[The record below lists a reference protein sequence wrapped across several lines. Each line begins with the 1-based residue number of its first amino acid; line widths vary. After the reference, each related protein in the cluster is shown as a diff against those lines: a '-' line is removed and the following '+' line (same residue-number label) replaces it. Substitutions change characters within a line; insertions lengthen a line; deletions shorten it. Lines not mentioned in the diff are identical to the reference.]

1 MAFQADRPPWVRGTA
16 LSRIICVRLPARS
29 AGWAEAGCNSYP
41 VPGGLSGS
49 GITFALGA
57 PGAGA
62 RPAAAPPG
70 HGKAPAAV
78 NGDNGTVKIHNSST
92 PVTDRRNEPHVC
104 VFYLDAFGFDPGQ
117 SVSWQIKS
125 WPPTGDRAV
134 VDQGTLTL
142 DSAGDG
148 RTSDQALPNGH
159 YKLFWTFTGEHGAAK
174 QKVFWVSCP
183 SSTPTPTPT
192 SPSPTPTPT
201 CTCATPAPTSTSSSP
216 APGYIVLAGPSA
228 EPDVLHRARSGTC
241 AGAEHPARD
250 GLRHWALTTGGSR
263 ATGSFASAGSR
274 ASCAARPAMGVALE
288 PPGSPGPAAC
298 GGRRPAG

>member
-1 MAFQADRPPWVRGTA
+1 VSLVSRRANFTVVAGAA
-16 LSRIICVRLPARS
+16 LVTT
-29 AGWAEAGCNSYP
+29 
-41 VPGGLSGS
+41 

-62 RPAAAPPG
+62 RPVAAPPG

-92 PVTDRRNEPHVC
+92 AVTDRRDEPHVC

-134 VDQGTLTL
+134 AGQGTLTL

-159 YKLFWTFTGEHGAAK
+159 YKLFWTFAGEHGAAK

-183 SSTPTPTPT
+183 SSAPTPTPTPT

-201 CTCATPAPTSTSSSP
+201 CTCHTPTPTPTPTLTSSSP
-216 APGYIVLAGPSA
+216 APGATPS
-228 EPDVLHRARSGTC
+228 
-241 AGAEHPARD
+241 
-250 GLRHWALTTGGSR
+250 
-263 ATGSFASAGSR
+263 
-274 ASCAARPAMGVALE
+274 
-288 PPGSPGPAAC
+288 SPGPAPS
-298 GGRRPAG
+298 PASSIAPAPAPVPVPGTLPVTG

>member
-1 MAFQADRPPWVRGTA
+1 VSLVSRRANFAVVAGAA
-16 LSRIICVRLPARS
+16 LVATS
-29 AGWAEAGCNSYP
+29 
-41 VPGGLSGS
+41 
-49 GITFALGA
+49 TFALA
-57 PGAGA
+57 VPGANA
-62 RPAAAPPG
+62 RPVAAPPG

-142 DSAGDG
+142 DSAGGG

-159 YKLFWTFTGEHGAAK
+159 YKLFWTFAGEHGAAK

-183 SSTPTPTPT
+183 SSTPTPTPTPT

-216 APGYIVLAGPSA
+216 APGVTPS
-228 EPDVLHRARSGTC
+228 
-241 AGAEHPARD
+241 
-250 GLRHWALTTGGSR
+250 
-263 ATGSFASAGSR
+263 
-274 ASCAARPAMGVALE
+274 
-288 PPGSPGPAAC
+288 SPGPAPSPTSSIA
-298 GGRRPAG
+298 PAPAPVPVTGTLPVTG

>member
-1 MAFQADRPPWVRGTA
+1 VSLVSRRANFTFVAGAA
-16 LSRIICVRLPARS
+16 LVTS
-29 AGWAEAGCNSYP
+29 
-41 VPGGLSGS
+41 
-49 GITFALGA
+49 ITFALAA
-57 PGAGA
+57 PGASA

-159 YKLFWTFTGEHGAAK
+159 YKLFWTFAGEHGAAK

-192 SPSPTPTPT
+192 PPSPTPTPT
-201 CTCATPAPTSTSSSP
+201 CTCATPTPTSTSSSP
-216 APGYIVLAGPSA
+216 APGVTPS
-228 EPDVLHRARSGTC
+228 
-241 AGAEHPARD
+241 
-250 GLRHWALTTGGSR
+250 
-263 ATGSFASAGSR
+263 
-274 ASCAARPAMGVALE
+274 
-288 PPGSPGPAAC
+288 SPGPAPSPTSSIA
-298 GGRRPAG
+298 PAPAPTPVSGTLPVTG